1 MMSKQS
7 RKEYAKEI
15 WIRYLKASKK
25 EKTKLLDD
33 LVSFTRYNRNYATR
47 KLSSKNFFGKKTPKK
62 QRKKTYDSDVI
73 IPLIKIWETLDYPCS
88 VRLHSQIPD
97 MLSVLDIHR
106 EMRVS
111 EEIKEKLLQI
121 KPRTIDRK
129 LKREKEV
136 RKIKNKRFFAT
147 TKPGTLKSKISM
159 RKGAQWD
166 EDKPG
171 YLEIDTVA
179 HNGGDPGGTFV
190 YTLNATD
197 IYSGWTESI
206 AGMGKSKKIV
216 IGKGLC
222 GTIIPSLPFKM
233 KGVDGDSGSEIIN
246 DLLYFYCLQNN
257 ITFTRSRPYHSNDGA
272 HIEEK
277 NWTHIRK
284 IVGYGRM
291 DTLEEVH
298 ALNSLYRSE
307 LRLYMNFFQPHM
319 KCVKKEYTGSK
330 VKKKYEIKTPYQYL
344 LGSDEITQEK
354 KLRLKKMYDNLN
366 PVYLKREIERK
377 KKIITKLAKY

>member
-7 RKEYAKEI
+7 RKEYAKEAGI
-15 WIRYLKASKK
+15 KYLRASKK

-33 LVSFTRYNRNYATR
+33 LVSFTGYNRKYAIG
-47 KLSSKNFFGKKTPKK
+47 KLSPKNFF
-62 QRKKTYDSDVI
+62 RKKAPAKKRKKIYDSDVI
-73 IPLIKIWETLDYPCS
+73 VPLIKIWETLNYPCS
-88 VRLHSQIPD
+88 VRLHSQIST
-97 MLSVLDIHR
+97 MLSVLAIHG
-106 EMRVS
+106 EIKVS
-111 EEIKEKLLQI
+111 EKIKEKLLQI

-136 RKIKNKRFFAT
+136 RRIKNKRFFAT
-147 TKPGTLKSKISM
+147 TKPGTLKSKIPM
-159 RKGAQWD
+159 RKGAQWE

-179 HNGGDPGGTFV
+179 HNGGDPEGIFV

-206 AGMGKSKKIV
+206 AGLGKSKQVV
-216 IGKGLC
+216 IDKGLC
-222 GTIIPSLPFKM
+222 GTIIPSLPFRM

-246 DLLYFYCLQNN
+246 DLLYFYCLRNN

-272 HIEEK
+272 HVEEK

-291 DTLEEVH
+291 DTLEEIH
-298 ALNSLYRSE
+298 ALNSLYRNE

-344 LGSDEITQEK
+344 LESDEITQEK
-354 KLRLKKMYDNLN
+354 KLRLQKMYHNLN
-366 PVYLKREIERK
+366 PVYLKNEIERK
-377 KKIITKLAKY
+377 KKIITKISKH